1 MSSIEQLNLV
11 GRQSRLGGPGA
22 ASKAT
27 SRGAAHS
34 CRGFRG
40 IRREWAAFV
49 QNVASRYA
57 FHIGEFRVAQLLEVQ
72 VPLPKPPAE
81 QPADT
86 VAEAVFL

>member
-1 MSSIEQLNLV
+1 MSSIEQLSLV

-22 ASKAT
+22 ASEAT

-40 IRREWAAFV
+40 IRTKWAAFV
-49 QNVASRYA
+49 QNVAGRCA
-57 FHIGEFRVAQLLEVQ
+57 FHMGEFRVAQLLEVQ
-72 VPLPKPPAE
+72 VPLPKPPVE